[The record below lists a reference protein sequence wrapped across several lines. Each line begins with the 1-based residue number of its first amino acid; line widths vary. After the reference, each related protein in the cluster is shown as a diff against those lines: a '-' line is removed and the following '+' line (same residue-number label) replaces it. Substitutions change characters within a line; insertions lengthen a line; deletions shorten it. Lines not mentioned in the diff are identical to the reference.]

1 MVQFITRSIRGKLA
15 VSFVLV
21 GLMPILVLG
30 YIGLRLA
37 GDAIERAEF
46 AKLLSERELRKDQ
59 ILNYL
64 TNTMSS
70 LQYLN
75 ETGAATIAL
84 DTLYSYIE
92 FSRASPDAPFDIS
105 SDVYKSTR
113 ATVSKPLEAFIS
125 IQNTESSGYE
135 DVLLIGAKNGVVMYS
150 VQQLSDLGANLK
162 VGDLKDSGLAKLW
175 SRVVETGK
183 PAFVDFAMYKVT
195 GKPEAFAGVP
205 IMGSNDKVKG
215 VIALR
220 MGPQHIVSSFSSE
233 HDTNRNAESYLVG
246 QDLLLRSQSKF
257 EKENSVLKNKIET
270 EAAKNALAGKS
281 DTALTRDYRN
291 VSVLSSYAPL
301 GLKGLKSLGADFDWA
316 ILSEVAESE
325 MRQPMTVI
333 LTYMGMIVMVVAVV
347 VILLV
352 FFLSREFARPI
363 TLISQV
369 AERLSKG
376 DLTVT
381 VPEFN
386 RLDEIGALAGAFHSM
401 LESMKTQTGR
411 LYEGIKILSGS
422 ATEISTAITQMVTST
437 AETATS
443 VNQTTAT
450 LEEVKQAAMV
460 ANDNAMNVARISQQ
474 AVAISTEG
482 KKATEATIQGISLIR
497 DQMESVGETVV
508 RLSEHS
514 VAIEQI
520 IASVQ
525 DLADQS
531 NLLAVNA
538 SIEAARA
545 GEQGRGFAVV
555 AQEIKGL
562 ADQSRESTLEV
573 RSILE
578 DVRRSVSAVVMATEQ
593 GNKAVDA
600 GVRQSTKAE
609 EAITSLSKVVET
621 SSQAAS
627 IIEVSAEQ
635 QTAGIDQVAL
645 AMSTINKAMQDTLA
659 STQQMEENAK
669 KLEEFGNQLQIIVQ
683 TFKIG

>member
-1 MVQFITRSIRGKLA
+1 MMQFVTKSIRGKLA
-15 VSFVLV
+15 ISFVLV
-21 GLMPILVLG
+21 GLVPILVLG

-37 GDAIERAEF
+37 GDAIEKTEF
-46 AKLLSERELRKDQ
+46 AKLLSERELRKNE

-64 TNTMSS
+64 TTTINN

-75 ETGAATIAL
+75 ETGAATIAF
-84 DTLYSYIE
+84 DTLYSSIE
-92 FSRASPDAPFDIS
+92 FSRASADTPFDTS

-113 ATVSKPLEAFIS
+113 ETVSKPIEAFIS
-125 IQNTESSGYE
+125 IHNSDVSGYD

-150 VQQLSDLGANLK
+150 VRQLSDLGANLK
-162 VGDLKDSGLAKLW
+162 TGDLKDSGLAKLW
-175 SRVVETGK
+175 SRVIETGK
-183 PAFVDFAMYKVT
+183 PALVDFGVYKPT
-195 GKPEAFAGVP
+195 GNPAAFAGVP
-205 IMGSNDKVKG
+205 IMDSSGKVKG
-215 VIALR
+215 VVALR
-220 MGPQHIVSSFSSE
+220 MGPQHIVSSFSSGY
-233 HDTNRNAESYLVG
+233 DTDTTAGSYLVG

-257 EKENSVLKNKIET
+257 EKENSVLKKKIET
-270 EAAKNALAGKS
+270 DAAKNALAGKS
-281 DTALTRDYRN
+281 ETAFTRDYRN

-301 GLKGLKSLGADFDWA
+301 NLPASRALGADFDWA
-316 ILSEVAESE
+316 IVSEVAESE
-325 MRQPMTVI
+325 MRQPMRAI
-333 LTYMGMIVMVVAVV
+333 LTYMGVIVLVVAII

-363 TLISQV
+363 TMISEI
-369 AERLSKG
+369 ADRLSKG

-381 VPEFN
+381 VPKFK
-386 RLDEIGALAGAFHSM
+386 RSDEIGALAESFRSM
-401 LESMKTQTGR
+401 LESMRAQTGR

-422 ATEISTAITQMVTST
+422 AAEISTAITQLVTST

-450 LEEVKQAAMV
+450 LEEVKQAAKV

-474 AVAISTEG
+474 AVAVSTEG
-482 KKATEATIQGISLIR
+482 KKATEAAIQGIGLIR

-578 DVRRSVSAVVMATEQ
+578 DVRKSVSAVVMATEQ

-609 EAITSLSKVVET
+609 EAITTLSKAVET

-645 AMSTINKAMQDTLA
+645 AMSTINKAMHDSLA

-669 KLEEFGNQLQIIVQ
+669 RLEELGNQLHTLAQA
-683 TFKIG
+683 FKIS